1 MKNIKSQ
8 LRSAFSLFCI
18 IALHISVSAQDNTEE
33 SKTLLGSGLPVDKES
48 LGFFIAPAY
57 GFTQM
62 DGSNASLFHLRG
74 GISYKD
80 KLTVGAF
87 YNVSLNE
94 IMPVSEV
101 VPNVYMDFWSLGG
114 FVEYTA
120 WSKKLLHLSFP
131 LFVGVGEVQM
141 DNESG
146 EARLGESNFFL
157 IEPST
162 MLELNVHKNVRFNLG
177 AGYRFVG
184 DMTYRNFNQSDI
196 SGLTGYVGLK
206 IGLFD

>member
-1 MKNIKSQ
+1 MKSQ
-8 LRSAFSLFCI
+8 FAILFSLICLLMFQRP
-18 IALHISVSAQDNTEE
+18 AMAQDSPAQ

-48 LGFFIAPAY
+48 LGFFIAPAL

-62 DGSNASLFHLRG
+62 DGGNASLFHVRG

-80 KLTVGAF
+80 KLAVGAF
-87 YNVSLNE
+87 YNVSVNE
-94 IMPVSEV
+94 IMPQSEV
-101 VPNVYMDFWSLGG
+101 LSNVYMDYWSLGG

-120 WSKKLLHLSFP
+120 WSKKLMHISFP
-131 LFVGVGEVQM
+131 LYIGVGEVQM

-146 EARLGESNFFL
+146 EARLGEANFFQ
-157 IEPST
+157 IEPSA

-177 AGYRFVG
+177 AGYRIAG
-184 DMTYRNFNQSDI
+184 DMTYRNFDQSDI